1 MDEVVAESSMLRLR
15 HQQAAETTSH
25 LDDIPPLT
33 RSLTQVHA
41 DSTRLLSARVASTS
55 VQTATHAVKPAALRL
70 FARVGFD
77 ADRLHRAIS
86 SVESAAT
93 FVDIPL
99 RPTGTHSHLVTV
111 APRALDESRLQTNAA
126 LREYARGVV
135 QEDLVQANKRVLG
148 KLRELME
155 PDFSRGE
162 AVTPLAAKKMQKTDR
177 DGLALAVDER
187 YVEAVRGIALH
198 GDGHSAPFLMH
209 ETAMEIPDIPHFV
222 ESLAIVASVA
232 RHSRGTPEQDLVVW
246 GARVVLEDSFAEQ
259 IPGLPTKP
267 RQATTTAV
275 VPAVSEYIRGLQHR
289 GMIPGSDRRARDV
302 PLWPRVYYCLRIGHV
317 KAALQILRMEKE
329 RFSAAGTL
337 LEFVE
342 MFLNGKKEADRNIR
356 RARASIDEVAPCRM
370 EDGGSRNLEEGM
382 PGSPGCIENEGDLE
396 RLEALY
402 KEMAW
407 NSNDPYLRVCFVLLM
422 RLELLV
428 VYDSLADMRGVVPA
442 SNGHTSYPSFVEGQ
456 KCSLDLPDTDMS
468 LLFGS
473 VEDYLWL
480 RLWLCR
486 TPMESNKLSEMSKFS
501 FVKLRDIQENMV
513 SCGNAHFDPDN
524 TKLLLY
530 PFVLVCCGLYEEAVS
545 YLTTHSHDH
554 LVHSG
559 IHLGIVLYHLRWI
572 KDDEAFHAVIAR
584 YVSLFSRVFPTEA
597 AIYLL
602 SIRDKRTV
610 SKLLQELVVTS
621 EEYTALLGTGDEED
635 GESGTLAGLLS
646 EASAPLP
653 SLFSREDLSIVRN
666 DTALH
671 GAREAASK
679 GDFATAS
686 SLYKTAGRIPES
698 VEMNMRTLAEV
709 VDKQSSSRRAVAIAN
724 AQVSVSGMRN
734 ESIRNVSET
743 VARTLELL
751 LRTAEVFQ
759 NFWTG
764 RFHHAWQALRS
775 LDILSIT
782 AQDESTCQRAFHTF
796 SERYHPCVHRCSQ
809 ELLKV
814 ALHIAEYA
822 LKVKCVLK
830 YPRDTQA
837 AEENH
842 PMISDGEPRL
852 PLAEEIKSLCMV
864 VGLAKFTEP
873 WVSERLVQ
881 VEVLLSNM

>member
-25 LDDIPPLT
+25 LDDIPRLT

-55 VQTATHAVKPAALRL
+55 VQTTHAVKPAALRL

-86 SVESAAT
+86 SVESAAN

-99 RPTGTHSHLVTV
+99 RLSGTHSHLVTV

-135 QEDLVQANKRVLG
+135 QEDLFQANKRVLG

-155 PDFSRGE
+155 PAFSKGE
-162 AVTPLAAKKMQKTDR
+162 AMTPLSAKKMQKTDR
-177 DGLALAVDER
+177 DGLALAVDVR
-187 YVEAVRGIALH
+187 YVEAVKGIALH

-209 ETAMEIPDIPHFV
+209 ETAMGIPDLPHFV

-232 RHSRGTPEQDLVVW
+232 RYSRGTPEEDLVVW

-275 VPAVSEYIRGLQHR
+275 VPAVSEYVRGLQQR

-302 PLWPRVYYCLRIGHV
+302 PVWPRVYYCLRIGHV

-329 RFSAAGTL
+329 RFAAAGTV
-337 LEFVE
+337 LEFAE
-342 MFLNGKKEADRNIR
+342 MFTLGRKEADKSFQQ
-356 RARASIDEVAPCRM
+356 ARASIDEVAAGRM
-370 EDGGSRNLEEGM
+370 EDDDSGNLAEGT
-382 PGSPGCIENEGDLE
+382 PRSPGYIENEGDLE
-396 RLEALY
+396 RLESLY
-402 KEMAW
+402 KEIAW
-407 NSNDPYLRVCFVLLM
+407 NSNDPYLRVCLVLLM
-422 RLELLV
+422 RLELLA
-428 VYDSLADMRGVVPA
+428 VYDSITDMRGVVPA
-442 SNGHTSYPSFVEGQ
+442 SNGHKSYPSFVEGQ
-456 KCSLDLPDTDMS
+456 KCSLELPDTDMS

-473 VEDYLWL
+473 VEDYMWL

-486 TPMESNKLSEMSKFS
+486 TPMESNKISESSQFS
-501 FVKLRDIQENMV
+501 FVRLRDIQENMV

-524 TKLLLY
+524 TKPLLY

-545 YLTTHSHDH
+545 YLTTHTHDH

-559 IHLGIVLYHLRWI
+559 IHLAIVLYHLRWI
-572 KDDEAFHAVIAR
+572 KDDEAFHAVLAR
-584 YVSLFSRVFPTEA
+584 YTSLFSRVFPTEA

-602 SIRDKRTV
+602 SLRDRRTV
-610 SKLLQELVVTS
+610 CELLQELVVTS
-621 EEYTALLGTGDEED
+621 EEYTALLGCGVEED
-635 GESGTLAGLLS
+635 GKSGTLAGLLS
-646 EASAPLP
+646 EASASLP
-653 SLFSREDLSIVRN
+653 SLFSQEDLSVVRN
-666 DTALH
+666 ETALQ

-679 GDFATAS
+679 GDFSTAS
-686 SLYKTAGRIPES
+686 NLYRIAGKIADS

-709 VDKQSSSRRAVAIAN
+709 VDKQSSSQRTMAIAN
-724 AQVSVSGMRN
+724 AQESVNAMRN
-734 ESIRNVSET
+734 ETIRSVSET

-751 LRTAEVFQ
+751 LHTAEVFQ

-764 RFHHAWQALRS
+764 RFHHAWQALRN

-782 AQDESTCQRAFHTF
+782 SQESTCHRAFHALG
-796 SERYHPCVHRCSQ
+796 EKYHPCVQRCSQ
-809 ELLKV
+809 ELLKI

-830 YPRDTQA
+830 YPRDTQT
-837 AEENH
+837 AEGNRSSLSE
-842 PMISDGEPRL
+842 GEPEL

-864 VGLAKFTEP
+864 VGLSKFTEP

-881 VEVLLSNM
+881 VEVLLSNL